1 MIIAAN
7 THSRIVNLMSFG
19 FYSFQLSGCLYKHT
33 NKKVNKA
40 RKRDKFRT
48 EKLLSEMSA
57 VRTVRQR
64 QQQNFFFLKMF
75 IKIALV
81 I

>member
-33 NKKVNKA
+33 NKKENKA

-64 QQQNFFFLKMF
+64 QNFFFLKMF